1 MNFNK
6 LCIHA
11 DRGRQFELRSGKNLY
26 LQNYRM
32 NVSIQVSPPND
43 KKVKKP
49 VIVPTHFQFLR
60 CGDYSPA
67 AGAGVGILE
76 NRASL

>member
-11 DRGRQFELRSGKNLY
+11 DRGRQFELGSGKNLY
-26 LQNYRM
+26 LQK

-49 VIVPTHFQFLR
+49 VIVLF
-60 CGDYSPA
+60 CKNSD
-67 AGAGVGILE
+67 
-76 NRASL
+76 SLPISEMRGLFTSGRGGNP

>member
-11 DRGRQFELRSGKNLY
+11 DRGRQFELGSGKNLY

-32 NVSIQVSPPND
+32 NVSIQVSPPKD

-49 VIVPTHFQFLR
+49 VIVLF
-60 CGDYSPA
+60 CKNSD
-67 AGAGVGILE
+67 
-76 NRASL
+76 SLPISEMRGLFTSGRGRGGNP